1 MSLPPEIR
9 EIVYGFYHPFIS
21 SKQGLLDIRFSTCLH
36 HSGNPLKLVAEV
48 RATFTH
54 CSLALMR
61 TCETIWRE
69 MRRFLRAPRYI
80 IDLTDARLYW
90 SHTHAS
96 LYQLQSRFYFT
107 YPSRLPKPECLR
119 IELLAN
125 FKDDAD
131 TSPQVLDE
139 MNWGDWKTKK
149 DILKHF
155 ISNLDELDEADFGI
169 IWRIEVAFRGS
180 ISQNLELFLWN
191 QLSRLRRPLKNVMLL
206 RPEKLWKGNGYTFQV
221 GGV

>member
-36 HSGNPLKLVAEV
+36 SPGNPLKLAAEV

-69 MRRFLRAPRYI
+69 MRRFLRSPRYI

-90 SHTHAS
+90 SQTHAPF
-96 LYQLQSRFYFT
+96 YGPQSRFYSTDPF
-107 YPSRLPKPECLR
+107 RLPKPECLR

-131 TSPQVLDE
+131 TSPKVLDE
-139 MNWGDWKTKK
+139 VNLGDWKTKT

-155 ISNLDELDEADFGI
+155 ISDLDEWEDEADFGNI
-169 IWRIEVAFRGS
+169 RSTEVAFRGS
-180 ISQNLELFLWN
+180 ISQDLELFLRDEF
-191 QLSRLRRPLKNVMLL
+191 SRLGRRFKDAHIV
-206 RPEKLWKGNGYTFQV
+206 KI
-221 GGV
+221 

>member
-36 HSGNPLKLVAEV
+36 NPGNSLKLVAEV

-90 SHTHAS
+90 SQTHPR
-96 LYQLQSRFYFT
+96 LYWSQSRFYSTDPF
-107 YPSRLPKPECLR
+107 RLPKPECLR

-131 TSPQVLDE
+131 TSPKVLDE
-139 MNWGDWKTKK
+139 MNLGDWKTKT
-149 DILKHF
+149 DILKRF
-155 ISNLDELDEADFGI
+155 IFDLDEWEDDADFGNI
-169 IWRIEVAFRGS
+169 RRIEVAFRGS
-180 ISQNLELFLWN
+180 ISQDLELFLRDEF
-191 QLSRLRRPLKNVMLL
+191 SRLGWRFKRS
-206 RPEKLWKGNGYTFQV
+206 EKFWKGNGYTFQV
-221 GGV
+221 GRVWSG